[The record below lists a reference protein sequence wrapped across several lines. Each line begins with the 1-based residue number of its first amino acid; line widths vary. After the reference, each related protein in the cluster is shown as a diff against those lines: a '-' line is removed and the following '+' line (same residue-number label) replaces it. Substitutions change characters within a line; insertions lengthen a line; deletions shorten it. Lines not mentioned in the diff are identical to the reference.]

1 MAGDFILFSCFTSI
15 KTTSPNKAFFRP
27 LENDISKSIVNKILE
42 NLHTKKRFIPILE
55 IEINDNGEIYDI
67 TLDRKNMLNTLQV
80 NLKIYEKYEDY
91 EGCDNIIKAINTI
104 SAKR

>member
-1 MAGDFILFSCFTSI
+1 MSVYKI
-15 KTTSPNKAFFRP
+15 KVNTLEEWENIVKDQNYDVSKAV
-27 LENDISKSIVNKILE
+27 VNKILE

-91 EGCDNIIKAINTI
+91 EGCDSIIKAINTI
-104 SAKR
+104 SSKR

>member
-1 MAGDFILFSCFTSI
+1 MSVYKI
-15 KTTSPNKAFFRP
+15 KVNTLEEWENIVKDQNYDVSKAV
-27 LENDISKSIVNKILE
+27 VNKILE

-80 NLKIYEKYEDY
+80 NLKIFEKYEDY
-91 EGCDNIIKAINTI
+91 EGCDSIIKAINTI
-104 SAKR
+104 SSKR

>member
-1 MAGDFILFSCFTSI
+1 MSVYKVKVNT
-15 KTTSPNKAFFRP
+15 
-27 LENDISKSIVNKILE
+27 LEEWEEMMKHQNYDISKSIVNKILE

>member
-1 MAGDFILFSCFTSI
+1 MSVYKVKVNT
-15 KTTSPNKAFFRP
+15 
-27 LENDISKSIVNKILE
+27 LEEWEEMMKHQNYDISKSIVNKILE

-55 IEINDNGEIYDI
+55 IEVNNNGEIYDI

-91 EGCDNIIKAINTI
+91 EGCDNIIKAINII

>member
-1 MAGDFILFSCFTSI
+1 MSVYKVKVNT
-15 KTTSPNKAFFRP
+15 
-27 LENDISKSIVNKILE
+27 LEEWEEMMKHQNYDISKSIVNKILE

-91 EGCDNIIKAINTI
+91 DGCDNIIKAINTI

>member
-1 MAGDFILFSCFTSI
+1 MSVYKVKVNT
-15 KTTSPNKAFFRP
+15 
-27 LENDISKSIVNKILE
+27 LEEWEEMMKHQNYDISKSIVNKILE

-55 IEINDNGEIYDI
+55 IEVNNNGEIYDI

>member
-1 MAGDFILFSCFTSI
+1 MSVYKI
-15 KTTSPNKAFFRP
+15 KVNT
-27 LENDISKSIVNKILE
+27 LEEWEEMMKHQNYDISKSIVNKILE

-55 IEINDNGEIYDI
+55 IEVNNNGETYDI

>member
-1 MAGDFILFSCFTSI
+1 MSVYKI
-15 KTTSPNKAFFRP
+15 KVNT
-27 LENDISKSIVNKILE
+27 LEEWEEMMKHQNYDISKSIVNKILE

>member
-1 MAGDFILFSCFTSI
+1 MSNIYKI
-15 KTTSPNKAFFRP
+15 KVNT
-27 LENDISKSIVNKILE
+27 LEEWEEMMKHQNYDISKSIVNKILE

-55 IEINDNGEIYDI
+55 IEIKDNEEIYDI

-80 NLKIYEKYEDY
+80 NLKIFEKYEDY
-91 EGCDNIIKAINTI
+91 EGCNNIIKAINTI

>member
-1 MAGDFILFSCFTSI
+1 MSVYKVKVNT
-15 KTTSPNKAFFRP
+15 
-27 LENDISKSIVNKILE
+27 LEEWEEMMKHQNYDISKSIVNKILE

-55 IEINDNGEIYDI
+55 IEVNNNGETYDI

>member
-1 MAGDFILFSCFTSI
+1 MSVYKI
-15 KTTSPNKAFFRP
+15 KVNT
-27 LENDISKSIVNKILE
+27 LEEWEEMMKHQNYDISKSIVNKILE

-104 SAKR
+104 SAKC

>member
-1 MAGDFILFSCFTSI
+1 MSVYKI
-15 KTTSPNKAFFRP
+15 KVNT
-27 LENDISKSIVNKILE
+27 LEEWEEMMKYQNYDISKSIVNKILE

>member
-1 MAGDFILFSCFTSI
+1 MSVYKI
-15 KTTSPNKAFFRP
+15 KVNT
-27 LENDISKSIVNKILE
+27 LEEWEEMMKHQNYDISKSIVNKILE

-55 IEINDNGEIYDI
+55 IEIKDNEEIYDI

>member
-1 MAGDFILFSCFTSI
+1 MSSVYKI
-15 KTTSPNKAFFRP
+15 KIDT
-27 LENDISKSIVNKILE
+27 LEEWEEMMKHQNYDISKAIVDKILE

-55 IEINDNGEIYDI
+55 IEINNNEEIYDI

-104 SAKR
+104 SAKS